1 MKIVVNPP
9 TRAVMGW
16 NIDVSVQA
24 DAGEKISYVEV
35 RVNDF
40 PQIRDTLNDPMDS
53 WQQTLTQQGVYP
65 GENKAVVL
73 VQNDADPKKETR
85 AERKWQ

>member
-1 MKIVVNPP
+1 MKIVIGPP
-9 TRAVMGW
+9 ARAVMGW

-24 DAGEKISYVEV
+24 DSGEKIAQVEI

-40 PQIRDTLNDPMDS
+40 PEVRDTLDDPEDS
-53 WQQTLTQQGVYP
+53 WEQTLMQKGVFP
-65 GENKAVVL
+65 GDNKIVV
-73 VQNDADPKKETR
+73 VVNNDAGKETR

>member
-1 MKIVVNPP
+1 MKIVISSP

-16 NIDVSVQA
+16 NFDVSVQA
-24 DAGEKISYVEV
+24 DSGEAIAQVEV

-40 PQIRDTLNDPMDS
+40 PDVRDNLNDPVDS
-53 WQQTLTQQGVYP
+53 WAQTLTQKGVFP
-65 GENKAVVL
+65 GDNKAVVTVL
-73 VQNDADPKKETR
+73 SDAGKETR

>member
-1 MKIVVNPP
+1 MKIVINTP

-24 DAGEKISYVEV
+24 DSGEKIVQVEI
-35 RVNDF
+35 RINDF
-40 PQIRDTLNDPMDS
+40 PDVRDTLGDPVDS
-53 WQQTLTQQGVYP
+53 WEQTLMQKGVFP
-65 GENKAVVL
+65 GDNKIVVV
-73 VQNDADPKKETR
+73 VQSDAGKETR

>member
-1 MKIVVNPP
+1 MKIVINTP

-24 DAGEKISYVEV
+24 DSGEKIAQVEI
-35 RVNDF
+35 RINDF
-40 PQIRDTLNDPMDS
+40 PDVRDTPGEPVDS
-53 WQQTLTQQGVYP
+53 WEQTLMQKGVFP
-65 GENKAVVL
+65 GDNKIVVV
-73 VQNDADPKKETR
+73 VQSDAGKETR

>member
-1 MKIVVNPP
+1 MKIVISTP

-24 DAGEKISYVEV
+24 DSREKIAQVEV

-40 PQIRDTLNDPMDS
+40 PEVRDTLGDPVDS
-53 WQQTLTQQGVYP
+53 WEQTLTQKGVFP
-65 GENKAVVL
+65 GDNKAVVVVL
-73 VQNDADPKKETR
+73 SDTGKETR